1 MNKSN
6 LTYFNNKKAK
16 MSVLR
21 HTFNPKIQETETG
34 GLP

>member
-6 LTYFNNKKAK
+6 LTYFNNKK
-16 MSVLR
+16 SRDECVE
-21 HTFNPKIQETETG
+21 TFNPKIQETETG